1 MAPSVV
7 TDPENGQRGGGNH
20 VGPDGALLVKTR
32 GLGPGSGSRKKFAPA
47 EGTAETDSP
56 LEVRPRH
63 EDGFVQKADFW
74 TQVNLVFY
82 QV

>member
-56 LEVRPRH
+56 LEFAPDTRTGWFRKPTSGH
-63 EDGFVQKADFW
+63 K
-74 TQVNLVFY
+74 
-82 QV
+82 